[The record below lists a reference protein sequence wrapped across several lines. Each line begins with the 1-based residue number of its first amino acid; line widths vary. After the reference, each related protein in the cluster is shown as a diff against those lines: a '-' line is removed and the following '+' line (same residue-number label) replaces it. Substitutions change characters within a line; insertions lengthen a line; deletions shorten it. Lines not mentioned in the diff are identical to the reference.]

1 MLNLNFKQ
9 RREIYLRQR
18 GKPFKVDKNAF
29 VLHMQGET
37 AECEKLAIS
46 LMLKEQVSSDQNNL
60 KPGREES
67 VHKGCFL
74 LYQHI

>member
-1 MLNLNFKQ
+1 
-9 RREIYLRQR
+9 
-18 GKPFKVDKNAF
+18 
-29 VLHMQGET
+29 MQGET

-46 LMLKEQVSSDQNNL
+46 LMLKERVSSDQNNL